1 MKRVNTKGFTLIEL
15 LVVISVIGIL
25 ASLGVGAQGPIK
37 EKVGQLQRSAMLRD
51 LYVYLQT
58 YQQDFGSFPSVQP
71 TATRYEQGG
80 GVRDL
85 YPLAYTGR
93 MDEKELNELLHPP
106 GGQFDKFSKEPRPEE
121 FDKNHIGWSYNS
133 TARIDSTDPLLA
145 DQGVSSGQ
153 LRLQTQDRGIK
164 PLSNKGVM
172 VLLANGRIEKISAH
186 KTSGKLLGGDVVK
199 DWGVLKD

>member
-25 ASLGVGAQGPIK
+25 ASIGIGAQGPVK
-37 EKVGQLQRSAMLRD
+37 EEVGKLQRRTMLRD
-51 LYVYLQT
+51 LYVHLQT

-71 TATRYEQGG
+71 NATRYEQGG

-93 MDEKELNELLHPP
+93 MGEKELNEIMHPP
-106 GGQFDKFSKEPRPEE
+106 GGQFDKFSKEPRAEE

-133 TARIDSTDPLLA
+133 CARIDSEEPLMA
-145 DQGVSSGQ
+145 DQGVSSGS
-153 LRLQTQDRGIK
+153 LRLQSQDRGIK
-164 PLSNKGVM
+164 PLSTKGVM
-172 VLLANGRIEKISAH
+172 VLLANGRVEYVSANPRN
-186 KTSGKLLGGDVVK
+186 GKLLSDIVK